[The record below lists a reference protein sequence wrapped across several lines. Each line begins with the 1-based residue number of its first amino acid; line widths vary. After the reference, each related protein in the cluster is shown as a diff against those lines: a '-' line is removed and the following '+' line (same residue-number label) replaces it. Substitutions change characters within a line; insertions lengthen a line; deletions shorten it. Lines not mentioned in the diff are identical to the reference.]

1 MGARL
6 DPAVRRQQILDAA
19 ISYFAEAGFSVQ
31 TRELARRLGV
41 SQPLLY
47 RYFPSKNDLINAVFD
62 VVFMRQWDDNWIA
75 QLHDRTVPLDQRLF
89 RFYTQYAAA
98 TYRPDWI
105 RIYMYAGLGG
115 LDLNRKYLGLVRT
128 RLLTAM
134 CEEFRHAFVPE
145 PQRRHLP
152 EVSPREIELA
162 WTLHGSMFYWA
173 VRQNI
178 FKVDT
183 PVSFDQRTRDAIV
196 VFLAGV
202 QQTYPQ
208 MLEQFSSDQ

>member
-1 MGARL
+1 VGVRL
-6 DPAVRRQQILDAA
+6 DPVVRRKQILDAA

-31 TRELARRLGV
+31 TRELARRIGV

-62 VVFMRQWDDNWIA
+62 VVFMRQWNENWIA
-75 QLHDRTVPLDQRLF
+75 ELHDHSTPLNERLLH
-89 RFYTQYAAA
+89 FYAQYATA

-115 LDLNRKYLGLVRT
+115 LDLNKKYLSLVRD

-134 CEEFRHAFVPE
+134 CQEFRHEFVTE
-145 PQRRHLP
+145 AQRLETP
-152 EVSPREIELA
+152 EVTPREIELA

-178 FKVDT
+178 FSVKT
-183 PVSFDQRTRDAIV
+183 PIAFEQRARDAID
-196 VFLAGV
+196 VFLAGARS
-202 QQTYPQ
+202 TYPR
-208 MLEQFSSDQ
+208 MLEQAAARP